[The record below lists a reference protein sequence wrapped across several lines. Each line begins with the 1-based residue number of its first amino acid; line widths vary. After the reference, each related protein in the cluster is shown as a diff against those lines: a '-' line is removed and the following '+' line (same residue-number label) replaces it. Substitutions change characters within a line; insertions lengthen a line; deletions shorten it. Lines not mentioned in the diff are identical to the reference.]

1 MKMKDPES
9 GPCHGTVSLVWI
21 PLPIKMT
28 TVVLDAKFK
37 AMLLRKPQDQQE
49 GLCVGVLSII
59 L

>member
-1 MKMKDPES
+1 MKDPES

-49 GLCVGVLSII
+49 GLCVGLLSII

>member
-1 MKMKDPES
+1 MKMKDAES

-21 PLPIKMT
+21 PLPIKMA

-37 AMLLRKPQDQQE
+37 AMLLKEPQDQQE
-49 GLCVGVLSII
+49 GLCVGLLTII